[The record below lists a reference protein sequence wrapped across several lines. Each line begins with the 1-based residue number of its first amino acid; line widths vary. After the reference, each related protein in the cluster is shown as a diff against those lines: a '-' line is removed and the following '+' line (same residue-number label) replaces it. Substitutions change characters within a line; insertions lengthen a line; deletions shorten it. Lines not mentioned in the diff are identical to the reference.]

1 MTEGSENE
9 YLQLDID
16 SEESEHITSDQ
27 SDIYDEAGDDD
38 IGLPEK
44 YEITSFG
51 ADYDVDG
58 IVKRISRGD
67 IIIPEFQREYVWT
80 QSEASR
86 FIESLLLGL
95 PVPGVFFAKESESG
109 KFQVID
115 GQQRLRSLE
124 FFYSGYFNPSKDS
137 KKRTVFTLQKVQRKY
152 EGLTYE
158 DLGDK
163 DRRTLDDS
171 IIHATIVK
179 QDSPED
185 DNTST
190 YHVFERLNN
199 GGQRLTAQE
208 IRSAIYHG
216 KLLDAVRE
224 LNSDDH
230 WRRAFG
236 GRKNRRL
243 KDQELVLRFLA
254 LYFDGAKYERPM
266 KEFLNR
272 FAKKH
277 IKASDQFIETCKDIF
292 LETIRVID
300 SSIERPFRPERALN
314 AAVLDSVMVGLARR
328 ISVKGEPDVDRL
340 RASYAS
346 LLGNKE
352 YLALISRSTSDE
364 ANVHRRIELS
374 EEAFSEI

>member
-1 MTEGSENE
+1 MTEGSENK
-9 YLQLDID
+9 YLQLNIESED
-16 SEESEHITSDQ
+16 SEHTTPSESDV
-27 SDIYDEAGDDD
+27 YDEAGKDDL
-38 IGLPEK
+38 GLPEK

-58 IVKRISRGD
+58 IVKRIGRGD

-158 DLGDK
+158 DLEDK

-185 DNTST
+185 DNTSI

-216 KLLDAVRE
+216 NLLDAIRE
-224 LNSDDH
+224 LNSNEH
-230 WRRAFG
+230 WRNAFG

-243 KDQELVLRFLA
+243 KDQELILRFLA
-254 LYFDGAKYERPM
+254 LYFGGEKYERPM

-277 IKASDQFIETCKDIF
+277 IQASDQFIESCKNIF
-292 LETIRVID
+292 LQTIRVID

-314 AAVLDSVMVGLARR
+314 TAVLDSVMVGLARR
-328 ISVKGEPDVDRL
+328 ISAKGEPDVNRFK
-340 RASYAS
+340 ASYT
-346 LLGNKE
+346 LLLENSE
-352 YLALISRSTSDE
+352 YLELISRATSNE
-364 ANVHRRIELS
+364 ANVNRRIELS
-374 EEAFSEI
+374 EEAFSGI